1 MAQTLM
7 AHLPGLA
14 RSIIM
19 VPTGHFM
26 HNPPWMA
33 GTNLDYGRTTFMVP
47 SLFELLKFYCILTSV
62 VSDEPVQPPFKLR
75 NSKCFGQW
83 PSVQA
88 TIKGSDQT
96 AHMRRLV

>member
-1 MAQTLM
+1 MCLAQGPQRSD
-7 AHLPGLA
+7 AGEA
-14 RSIIM
+14 R
-19 VPTGHFM
+19 T
-26 HNPPWMA
+26 
-33 GTNLDYGRTTFMVP
+33 
-47 SLFELLKFYCILTSV
+47 KFYCILTSV